1 MDETT
6 QQPKTIDSYIS
17 GFPPR
22 VQAILDELR
31 RTIRELAPTAE
42 ETINYGIPT
51 FRLNGNLV
59 HFAAF
64 EHHIGFYPTPSAME
78 AFEQALSPYKRA
90 KGSVQFP
97 IDKPLPLELIRQIV
111 KYRVEQA
118 LAPKVKRS
126 STGRQKD

>member
-1 MDETT
+1 MDEAK

-17 GFPPR
+17 AFPPQ
-22 VQAILDELR
+22 VQAILEELR
-31 RTIRELAPTAE
+31 RTIRELAPTAD

-78 AFEQALSPYKRA
+78 TFEEALSPYKRA

-97 IDKPLPLELIRQIV
+97 IDKPLPWELIRQIV
-111 KYRVEQA
+111 KFRVEQA
-118 LAPKVKRS
+118 LSSKPRRS
-126 STGRQKD
+126 STARKQD